1 MRESHDL
8 ETYLKRKMDFTG
20 NLRRIALITSKWRR
34 RRRAWLFMS
43 HNVQS
48 QSKKGNKKV
57 ERLKEGGET
66 SIAVEGTTTAW

>member
-1 MRESHDL
+1 
-8 ETYLKRKMDFTG
+8 
-20 NLRRIALITSKWRR
+20 
-34 RRRAWLFMS
+34 MS

-66 SIAVEGTTTAW
+66 SIAVEGTTTAWWGGVAPNHGSAREGE